1 MISINLHE
9 ILDKSV
15 SHSRGSGQVDV
26 FTEKK
31 SRKRKKNKMVGF
43 RNSLSSIALGYEVSN
58 WKQIFQKLI
67 LSFYTSLLLLWDKL

>member
-26 FTEKK
+26 FTEKNHEK
-31 SRKRKKNKMVGF
+31 EKRMK
-43 RNSLSSIALGYEVSN
+43 
-58 WKQIFQKLI
+58 W
-67 LSFYTSLLLLWDKL
+67 